1 MTEKE
6 RYETILA
13 VLAEKVAE
21 QERKIGFL
29 LWENGDLKKKLAE
42 AEQHTKPSAAQT
54 KIEIR
59 KEN

>member
-13 VLAEKVAE
+13 VMADKIKE
-21 QERKIGFL
+21 QEGTITL
-29 LWENGDLKKKLAE
+29 LAWQVDDLKTKLAE

-59 KEN
+59 

>member
-29 LWENGDLKKKLAE
+29 QWENGDLKKKLAE
-42 AEQHTKPSAAQT
+42 AERHTKSSAAQT

-59 KEN
+59 E

>member
-29 LWENGDLKKKLAE
+29 QWENGDLKKKLAE
-42 AEQHTKPSAAQT
+42 AEHHLNPSAAQT